1 MGPDVI
7 WFADRLGNVGN
18 IASLWLREL
27 NAAGVKP
34 TKVHTVSL
42 HRVLK
47 GQLLTRYANRQAPT
61 WIPERASAIKLA
73 MLEEIRKAGPD
84 LKAIVLCSPES
95 LAILDLPADTATLG
109 KLRGSVYSIE
119 GIPALVCLPMSAWL
133 SKVSLKEVQNA
144 NFGAMSREGLERLY
158 ETESDGDTAD
168 AVGGGVAGKAGSGG
182 SSHGNRRTG
191 TGAGAD
197 HNRGAGAES
206 GLEGQRSA
214 GHAGAGYHGSDRAA
228 AESGGMADSTDQ
240 GLTESDDDDDLDGT
254 DDDDKFFYVPV
265 VVPVGKMMIQFDLG
279 KLGRIVNGKAGEGW
293 KPI

>member
-61 WIPERASAIKLA
+61 WIPERAPAIKLA

-158 ETESDGDTAD
+158 ETESDGDPTD
-168 AVGGGVAGKAGSGG
+168 DVGNGVAGKAGRSGNHNDGGGPISGNGASGNRGGGAATGVGGQYGNGG
-182 SSHGNRRTG
+182 SAAGNRDG
-191 TGAGAD
+191 GGDAGRSDSVAD
-197 HNRGAGAES
+197 EA
-206 GLEGQRSA
+206 
-214 GHAGAGYHGSDRAA
+214 
-228 AESGGMADSTDQ
+228 DQ
-240 GLTESDDDDDLDGT
+240 GLDEDDLDDS

-279 KLGRIVNGKAGEGW
+279 KLGRIVNGKAGEQW
-293 KPI
+293 KPV